1 MSQIEELTY
10 SAELHGKKTEFIKTV
25 NKFIQEEPNE
35 YLDSIYI
42 RAYQSVMNTQMKK
55 NKKISKLSN
64 FKKKKPLERKIADD
78 LVKKSEQ
85 NEKLREKNIG
95 TSFLDLF

>member
-1 MSQIEELTY
+1 M
-10 SAELHGKKTEFIKTV
+10 AKKNT
-25 NKFIQEEPNE
+25 NKF
-35 YLDSIYI
+35 S
-42 RAYQSVMNTQMKK
+42 T
-55 NKKISKLSN
+55 
-64 FKKKKPLERKIADD
+64 FKKKKPLERKVADD